1 MKLGYYSHT
10 EHLAHEVGDMH
21 PEHPMRIIAI
31 EHQLESTGLL
41 QDLQSCPIDNL
52 DHADLVRAH
61 SHGYLDQLARISPAN
76 GTIYADKDT
85 PMAVGSLK
93 AAYQAAAAVTTALD
107 DIMMRRIDRAFCSVR
122 PPGHHA
128 TRKQTMG
135 FCFLNNIAIAA
146 LKAVDFYGLERV
158 AVIDFDVH
166 QANGTIDILQGDERF
181 LICSSFQHP
190 AYPYSHWQN
199 IYPNVVNIPL
209 DPNSAGI
216 DMRRAVEQ
224 QWLTALQAFKP
235 QLILV
240 SAGFDAHR
248 ADPMAELDW
257 LEEDFNWLGR
267 FIADIGKSCASSRI
281 LSSLEGGYDL
291 KALAASAHS
300 YISALTE

>member
-31 EHQLESTGLL
+31 EHQLELTGLL
-41 QDLQSCPIDNL
+41 QDLEQCSIDPL
-52 DHADLVRAH
+52 DHADLTRAH
-61 SHGYLDQLARISPAN
+61 SHDYLDQLIRISPEN
-76 GTIYADKDT
+76 GSIFADEDT

-146 LKAVDFYGLERV
+146 LKAVDYYGLQRV

-199 IYPNVVNIPL
+199 IYPNVINLPL
-209 DPNSAGI
+209 ATGTDGLEI
-216 DMRRAVEQ
+216 RRAAEKE
-224 QWLTALQAFKP
+224 WLQALEAFNP

-240 SAGFDAHR
+240 SAGFDAH
-248 ADPMAELDW
+248 ASDPMAELNW
-257 LEEDFNWLGR
+257 QEDDFSWLGR
-267 FIADIGKSCASSRI
+267 FISDVARRCSNGRI
-281 LSSLEGGYDL
+281 LSSLEGGYNL
-291 KALAASAHS
+291 QALASSAHS
-300 YISALTE
+300 YIESLAE

>member
-31 EHQLESTGLL
+31 EHQLEQSGLL
-41 QDLQSCPIDNL
+41 QDIQSCPIDPL
-52 DHADLVRAH
+52 DHADLARAH
-61 SHGYLDQLARISPAN
+61 SHGYLDQLIKISPVN
-76 GTIYADKDT
+76 GTILADEDT

-146 LKAVDFYGLERV
+146 LKAVDYYGLERV

-181 LICSSFQHP
+181 LVCSSFQHP
-190 AYPYSHWQN
+190 SYPYSHWQN
-199 IYPNVVNIPL
+199 IYPNVINIPL
-209 DPNSAGI
+209 PADSAGNDI
-216 DMRRAVEQ
+216 RRAAEAE
-224 QWLTALQAFKP
+224 WLKALQAFKP

-240 SAGFDAHR
+240 SAGFDAHK
-248 ADPMAELDW
+248 ADPMAELNW
-257 LEEDFNWLGR
+257 QEEDFSWLGG
-267 FIADIGKSCASSRI
+267 FIADISKTCSSGRI
-281 LSSLEGGYDL
+281 LSSLEGGYNL
-291 KALAASAHS
+291 KALASSAHA
-300 YISALTE
+300 YIETLV